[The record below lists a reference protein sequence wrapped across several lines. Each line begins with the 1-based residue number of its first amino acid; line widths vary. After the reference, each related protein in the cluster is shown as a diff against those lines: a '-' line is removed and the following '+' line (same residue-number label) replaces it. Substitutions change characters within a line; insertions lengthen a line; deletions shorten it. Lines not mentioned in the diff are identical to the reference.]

1 MDLRNIMNN
10 DASSAAKPP
19 PPPPSLQQS
28 PLRQNSES
36 VITPRPNEYSTPG
49 LSYQSNHFARP
60 QPPSLQPTQHSPSAS
75 SAYSST
81 RSPFQY
87 NSNLPPNGGTP
98 SHYAQSPPPQPYQTR
113 ESNPLTPASPAV
125 YTQPSLASPY
135 TPQTNSAT
143 QQQQKQQQSYFNQYP
158 ASQPVHAAPIP
169 QSSFTYPHA
178 SESPRPVNAQRPL
191 QPQHISPPP
200 PQRSQPS
207 TPLGPP
213 AGPYQRPLSQS
224 TRPPSAGEGT
234 PVQAANTWSPHDSH
248 APEQRTGYPQSY
260 PAAPPPPREG
270 RQAERPSQSQYPPES
285 DSRERS
291 VSISPKTIVSRQ
303 SLSQD
308 RDPIAPHRTSI
319 EDDRWR
325 QSPSG
330 SHSHSS
336 SVAEHKYPSH
346 PAQPDF
352 PQRPQA
358 TQMSSSPMARHTP
371 SREPSTLQLQPV
383 KTEISETSELSGRPP
398 KRKKMRY
405 TEPPIFA
412 RRVPRAGKGPIIPNP
427 RPPIP
432 KHSPARFAVPSR
444 ATSVQ
449 RSVPSPSRSIQT
461 PARLPP
467 VNGTTPLN
475 NRPIPPPQP
484 QPTYGLLGPWEPS
497 ISGKIPYEEI
507 TKTVCDFLFK
517 EVVLRHDIAA
527 GAAGAAATG
536 SGAMLEIEAKL
547 GRIMDKDR
555 QGRLRLPVMSECI
568 LQTEGSGYRTAFES
582 SMSLAQH
589 QAMNNFLNE
598 AVKASM
604 PQAGLNR
611 IPLSYAHKRE
621 RDTFYEVPPQELP
634 PLIQNY
640 LNPRHKPKVR
650 VTTDQKTG
658 EILAKIIKCRL
669 ADLDVYSPRTNV
681 DWRISVNI
689 EMNYDGDVHNF
700 PIASG
705 GSQRPG
711 GERIKDRM
719 SYRHLAYQIDL
730 TQVGTADSA
739 IKKDFEHELEVEISA
754 AEVRRQGELALNQV
768 EANQYEE
775 LIKGFVDNVR
785 FLARA
790 VPAA

>member
-10 DASSAAKPP
+10 DASGAAKPP

-28 PLRQNSES
+28 PLRQNSEP
-36 VITPRPNEYSTPG
+36 VTTPRPSEYATSGP
-49 LSYQSNHFARP
+49 SYQSNHFARP

-87 NSNLPPNGGTP
+87 NSNLPSNGGPP
-98 SHYAQSPPPQPYQTR
+98 SHYAQSPPPQTYQSR

-158 ASQPVHAAPIP
+158 VPQPAHSTPGP
-169 QSSFTYPHA
+169 QSNFTYPPHA

-213 AGPYQRPLSQS
+213 AGPYQRPPSQS
-224 TRPPSAGEGT
+224 ARPPSAGEGT
-234 PVQAANTWSPHDSH
+234 PAQAANTWSPHDSL
-248 APEQRTGYPQSY
+248 AVEQRTGYPQIY
-260 PAAPPPPREG
+260 PAGPALPREV
-270 RQAERPSQSQYPPES
+270 RQAERPSQSQYPPDS
-285 DSRERS
+285 DRERS

-336 SVAEHKYPSH
+336 SVAEHKYPPH
-346 PAQPDF
+346 PPQQDF
-352 PQRPQA
+352 PQRPQ
-358 TQMSSSPMARHTP
+358 TMQMSSSPIARDTP
-371 SREPSTLQLQPV
+371 SREPSAVHSQTV
-383 KTEISETSELSGRPP
+383 KTEISEPSEISGRPP
-398 KRKKMRY
+398 KRKKVRY
-405 TEPPIFA
+405 TEPPIYA
-412 RRVPRAGKGPIIPNP
+412 RRVPRAGKGPIISSP
-427 RPPIP
+427 RPVIP
-432 KHSPARFAVPSR
+432 KHSPARFAAPSR

-449 RSVPSPSRSIQT
+449 RSVASPSRSIQT
-461 PARLPP
+461 PARPPP

-475 NRPIPPPQP
+475 NRPVPPPQP

-517 EVVLRHDIAA
+517 EVVLKNDIAA

-536 SGAMLEIEAKL
+536 SAAMLEIEAKL

-582 SMSLAQH
+582 SMSLVSLG
-589 QAMNNFLNE
+589 MN
-598 AVKASM
+598 
-604 PQAGLNR
+604 
-611 IPLSYAHKRE
+611 
-621 RDTFYEVPPQELP
+621 
-634 PLIQNY
+634 
-640 LNPRHKPKVR
+640 
-650 VTTDQKTG
+650 
-658 EILAKIIKCRL
+658 
-669 ADLDVYSPRTNV
+669 
-681 DWRISVNI
+681 
-689 EMNYDGDVHNF
+689 
-700 PIASG
+700 
-705 GSQRPG
+705 
-711 GERIKDRM
+711 
-719 SYRHLAYQIDL
+719 
-730 TQVGTADSA
+730 
-739 IKKDFEHELEVEISA
+739 
-754 AEVRRQGELALNQV
+754 
-768 EANQYEE
+768 
-775 LIKGFVDNVR
+775 
-785 FLARA
+785 
-790 VPAA
+790 

>member
-10 DASSAAKPP
+10 DASNAAKPQ
-19 PPPPSLQQS
+19 PPSLQQS
-28 PLRQNSES
+28 PLRQNSEP
-36 VITPRPNEYSTPG
+36 IFAPRPNEVSTPG
-49 LSYQSNHFARP
+49 PSYQSNHFARP
-60 QPPSLQPTQHSPSAS
+60 QPPSIQPQHSPSVS

-81 RSPFQY
+81 QSPFQY
-87 NSNLPPNGGTP
+87 NSSIPANGGP
-98 SHYAQSPPPQPYQTR
+98 PPHYSQSPPPQPYQTR
-113 ESNPLTPASPAV
+113 DSGPVTPASPAV
-125 YTQPSLASPY
+125 FTQPSLASPY
-135 TPQTNSAT
+135 TPRTNSAS

-158 ASQPVHAAPIP
+158 APPPAHSASGP
-169 QSSFTYPHA
+169 QSNFTYPPHA
-178 SESPRPVNAQRPL
+178 SESPRPVNTQRP
-191 QPQHISPPP
+191 PQHQQISPPP

-213 AGPYQRPLSQS
+213 AGPYQRPPSQPA
-224 TRPPSAGEGT
+224 RPPSAGEGT
-234 PVQAANTWSPHDSH
+234 PVQATNTWSPHDSH

-260 PAAPPPPREG
+260 PAAHPPPRDL
-270 RQAERPSQSQYPPES
+270 RQAERPSQSQYLPES
-285 DSRERS
+285 DRERS
-291 VSISPKTIVSRQ
+291 ISISPKTIVSRQ

-319 EDDRWR
+319 DDDRWR

-336 SVAEHKYPSH
+336 SVAEHKYSSH
-346 PAQPDF
+346 PPQQDYA
-352 PQRPQA
+352 QRPQA
-358 TQMSSSPMARHTP
+358 MQMSSSPMARHTP
-371 SREPSTLQLQPV
+371 SREPSAVQIQPI
-383 KTEISETSELSGRPP
+383 KTEIPEPSEISGRPP

-405 TEPPIFA
+405 TEPPIYA
-412 RRVPRAGKGPIIPNP
+412 RRVPRGGKGPIIPNP
-427 RPPIP
+427 RPAIP
-432 KHSPARFAVPSR
+432 KHSPVRFAVPSR

-449 RSVPSPSRSIQT
+449 RSVASPSRSIQT
-461 PARLPP
+461 PARPP
-467 VNGTTPLN
+467 PINGTTPVSS
-475 NRPIPPPQP
+475 RPVPLPQP
-484 QPTYGLLGPWEPS
+484 QPSYGLLGPWEPS

-517 EVVLRHDIAA
+517 EVVCRPDLAA

-568 LQTEGSGYRTAFES
+568 LQTENSGYRTAFES

-621 RDTFYEVPPQELP
+621 RDTFYEVPPSELP

-681 DWRISVNI
+681 DWRISVNL
-689 EMNYDGDVHNF
+689 EMNYDRDVHNF
-700 PIASG
+700 PIAGG
-705 GSQRPG
+705 GSQKPG

-754 AEVRRQGELALNQV
+754 AEVRRQGELAREGN
-768 EANQYEE
+768 ERNQYEE

-790 VPAA
+790 VPNA